1 MSVRVALSGLITLTA
16 AGLGV
21 LGYGATHSSA
31 HKAAPPP
38 TVNII
43 VTDHTIPAGTLLRDV
58 DFKSR
63 LVPASEVS
71 ADTLRS
77 SPDSLSDLRGALL
90 RRYLEA
96 GHPIT
101 ADDFLRPRDRGF
113 LAAVMMPGMRA
124 ISIGVDAVSGVGG
137 LIWPGDHVDVLLV
150 QDLQEA
156 PLSRRVAGET
166 VMSNVRVVAVDQRI
180 AQGASGDQAGQIAR
194 TVSLEVT
201 PEEAERA
208 AVAQHLGRLALTI
221 RSADPAP
228 QGARADS
235 VTVFSGDVSPALA
248 STQAP
253 NGVRVRVIEGDTL
266 KDVIFR

>member
-1 MSVRVALSGLITLTA
+1 
-16 AGLGV
+16 
-21 LGYGATHSSA
+21 
-31 HKAAPPP
+31 
-38 TVNII
+38 
-43 VTDHTIPAGTLLRDV
+43 
-58 DFKSR
+58 
-63 LVPASEVS
+63 
-71 ADTLRS
+71 
-77 SPDSLSDLRGALL
+77 
-90 RRYLEA
+90 
-96 GHPIT
+96 
-101 ADDFLRPRDRGF
+101 
-113 LAAVMMPGMRA
+113 MPGMRA